1 MAAQAFVLIWF
12 IFRLLHQCHCCVLG
26 TEGFAL
32 INVLSS
38 ECALNE
44 KFIAIIYLRN
54 SNFKDL

>member
-1 MAAQAFVLIWF
+1 M
-12 IFRLLHQCHCCVLG
+12 G

-38 ECALNE
+38 ECALFE